1 MMETVSSCSPLLMT
15 KFEKKLDRDAE
26 NEHLDGMFGMFL
38 FFEIL
43 KKNRGYLFT

>member
-1 MMETVSSCSPLLMT
+1 MMETVSSCSPLLMI
-15 KFEKKLDRDAE
+15 KFEKKLDRDVE

-43 KKNRGYLFT
+43 KKIRGYLFT